1 MVPRRTGKVSEI
13 QEGSWGKDVEVAIAD
28 LDKKVE
34 TCCRHVERHL
44 RLAISDWYHLL
55 SRLALSSGTW
65 LYDCEWWMKNVPSQL
80 DMPWAFESLSEA
92 IHRPGM
98 LSILVEKVDQ
108 ICLSIDRH
116 DGVDY
121 PKSMHELRD
130 SLGVLV
136 KEVQDAG
143 MAV

>member
-1 MVPRRTGKVSEI
+1 
-13 QEGSWGKDVEVAIAD
+13 
-28 LDKKVE
+28 
-34 TCCRHVERHL
+34 
-44 RLAISDWYHLL
+44 
-55 SRLALSSGTW
+55 
-65 LYDCEWWMKNVPSQL
+65 MKNVPSQL
-80 DMPWAFESLSEA
+80 DVPWAFESLGGA
-92 IHRPGM
+92 IRRPGM
-98 LSILVEKVDQ
+98 LNILVVKVDQ
-108 ICLSIDRH
+108 ICLSMDRH